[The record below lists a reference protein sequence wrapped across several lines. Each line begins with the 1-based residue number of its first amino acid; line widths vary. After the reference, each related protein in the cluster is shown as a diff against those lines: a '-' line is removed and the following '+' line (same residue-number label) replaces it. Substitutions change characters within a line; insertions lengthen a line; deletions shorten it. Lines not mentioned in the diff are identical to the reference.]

1 MRCLHC
7 MWRVCEKHGKTTL
20 ILHMNLSL
28 CDNCHIRVGIGKSC
42 IVIKTTLIKLHAWNL
57 SSWYLLR
64 SRRKPSICIHTL
76 GEKSSVDVVT
86 FSCGFCT
93 GIFTGRAIKS
103 EYVKISYGFQVSRM
117 DRRSF
122 PTLFTCFS
130 HAFRISVNNALGVVS
145 TDVKSTWKECEK
157 YWKTICRMIRYCFC
171 MILPS

>member
-42 IVIKTTLIKLHAWNL
+42 IVIKTTLIKSHAWNL

-86 FSCGFCT
+86 FSYGFCT
-93 GIFTGRAIKS
+93 GIYTGRVIKN
-103 EYVKISYGFQVSRM
+103 EYVKISYGFQVSRI

-130 HAFRISVNNALGVVS
+130 HVFRININNALV
-145 TDVKSTWKECEK
+145 C
-157 YWKTICRMIRYCFC
+157 TIAT
-171 MILPS
+171 LQ